1 MSITNYP
8 NLRNK
13 NGTIYDKATG
23 KQYANPAQLATDL
36 GISPDKINWGAIAN
50 ETITSAPPVSYTPSA
65 ASSPAPQMTFYKDGK
80 IATVNASQAQYYLAA
95 GYSTTPPA
103 PASTTT
109 SYTPAP
115 VAPKFD
121 TGDKVVEELLATGD
135 ENSEAFAKMWSE
147 GIKPYFDMLVQ
158 QGKII
163 NPQVDISE
171 EQAAQFLSQAQKEIS
186 PYYDTQMKLA
196 REGLLRIAGY
206 TSDEIAQQEAQLERG
221 YGREL
226 RGMGETAAESGMALS
241 GGRQL
246 SEQELAQ
253 STQETIDQNRKL
265 AEYNMGSQAR
275 QFAGEWGGEA
285 LPAYSYGAAPKV
297 QAGVSQFGRS
307 LDTKPFYNISDSVY
321 QGLVGSKQYE
331 QKTAENLRQSEL
343 IGAERTRLEN
353 DALKKARTL
362 SL

>member
-1 MSITNYP
+1 M
-8 NLRNK
+8 
-13 NGTIYDKATG
+13 ATFYKDG
-23 KQYANPAQLATDL
+23 KVATVNASQGQYYLAAGYSATPPSTPAPAPKPAPT
-36 GISPDKINWGAIAN
+36 PAPVY
-50 ETITSAPPVSYTPSA
+50 SAPVA

-103 PASTTT
+103 PVSTTT
-109 SYTPAP
+109 PYAPAP
-115 VAPKFD
+115 ASVAPKVD
-121 TGDKVVEELLATGD
+121 TGNDALNQLLQQTQSYLDKLIA
-135 ENSEAFAKMWSE
+135 
-147 GIKPYFDMLVQ
+147 

-163 NPQVDISE
+163 NPQVDITE

-186 PYYDTQMKLA
+186 PYYNTQMKLA
-196 REGLLRIAGY
+196 REGLLRTAGY

-246 SEQELAQ
+246 NEQELAQ

-265 AEYNMGSQAR
+265 AEYQMGSQAR

-285 LPAYSYGAAPKV
+285 LPSYSYGATPTV

-321 QGLVGSKQYE
+321 QGLVGSRQYE
-331 QKTAENLRQSEL
+331 QRTAEQQRQSQLE
-343 IGAERTRLEN
+343 GAWRTTEENRLRS
-353 DALKKARTL
+353 LTL
-362 SL
+362 